1 MDIEF
6 APEDEA
12 FRAEVQQFI
21 ADAFTPD
28 LRQEMARSKNGY
40 MSKQAHITW
49 QKRLYERGWAAAN
62 WPQEYG
68 GAGFTPVQKFIFIQ
82 ELELAGAPHIVPFGI
97 TMVAPVIMKFGTEE
111 QKQRFLPDI
120 LASNVWWCQGY
131 SEPGSGS
138 DLASLQMKAEDKGDH
153 YLCNGSKI
161 WTSTAQHADW
171 IFCLVRT
178 EKSEK
183 PQQGISFLLIDMN
196 TPGVRV
202 APLYTL
208 DGPAEG
214 AQEINQVFFE
224 DVKVPKENLIGE
236 ENKGWSCAKYL
247 LEFERGNPY
256 SGGLL
261 RSLNKAKNLAR
272 EITCDGLSLYDE
284 PDMRRK
290 IADLERQILAME
302 FTELRIFSQISAGQN
317 IGPEASSMLKTRG
330 TELQQALSEVCA
342 EIIGYYGFPFKQD
355 TMAQG
360 NESDIGL
367 DGAAVI
373 VPRYFNYRKT
383 TIYAGSNE
391 IQRNIMT
398 KAVLGF

>member
-1 MDIEF
+1 MDIQFSAEDNAF
-6 APEDEA
+6 REEVRQFLDEA
-12 FRAEVQQFI
+12 Y
-21 ADAFTPD
+21 TPD

-40 MSKQAHITW
+40 MSKQSHVTW
-49 QKRLYERGWAAAN
+49 QKRLFERGWAAPN
-62 WPQEYG
+62 WPVEHG
-68 GAGFTPVQKFIFIQ
+68 GAGFTPVQKFLFTQ
-82 ELELAGAPHIVPFGI
+82 EMEMAGAPHSVPFGL
-97 TMVAPVIMKFGTEE
+97 TMVAPVIMAFGSDE
-111 QKQRFLPDI
+111 QKKRFLPDI

-131 SEPGSGS
+131 SEPGAGS

-161 WTSTAQHADW
+161 WTSMAQHADW

-178 EKSEK
+178 AKTEK

-214 AQEINQVFFE
+214 GQEINQVFFE

-236 ENKGWSCAKYL
+236 ENKGWTCAKYL

-256 SGGLL
+256 SGGLQ
-261 RSLNKAKNLAR
+261 RSLIKIRDMASKI
-272 EITCDGLSLYDE
+272 EIDGQPLTHDDDFS
-284 PDMRRK
+284 RK
-290 IADLERQILAME
+290 YSELERQIMVME
-302 FTELRIFSQISAGQN
+302 YTELRIFADVSAGQN
-317 IGPEASSMLKTRG
+317 IGPGSSSLLKTRG
-330 TELQQALSEVCA
+330 TELQQAVTELGAEV
-342 EIIGYYGFPFKQD
+342 IGQYGFPFVRD
-355 TMAQG
+355 TQSSA
-360 NESDIGL
+360 NEPDIGL
-367 DGAAVI
+367 DGAAI
-373 VPRYFNYRKT
+373 MVPKYFNTRKT

-398 KAVLGF
+398 KAVLGL

>member
-1 MDIEF
+1 MDMKF
-6 APEDEA
+6 NAEDEA
-12 FRAEVQQFI
+12 FRADVKQFL
-21 ADAFTPD
+21 AEALTPD
-28 LRQEMARSKNGY
+28 IQHEMARSKNGY
-40 MSKQAHITW
+40 MSKQAHVTW

-62 WPQEYG
+62 WPQEFG
-68 GAGFTPVQKFIFIQ
+68 GAGFTPVQKFIFIH

-97 TMVAPVIMKFGTEE
+97 TMVAPVIMKFGTDA
-111 QKQRFLPDI
+111 QKQKFLPDI

-178 EKSEK
+178 AKSDK
-183 PQQGISFLLIDMN
+183 PQQGISFLLIDMK

-214 AQEINQVFFE
+214 GQEINQVFFE
-224 DVKVPKENLIGE
+224 DVKVPKENLVGE
-236 ENKGWSCAKYL
+236 ENKGWTCAKYL

-261 RSLNKAKNLAR
+261 RSLSKLKSLAQTTSSDGVSLFEDADFKAKY
-272 EITCDGLSLYDE
+272 S
-284 PDMRRK
+284 
-290 IADLERQILAME
+290 DLERQIMAME
-302 FTELRIFSQISAGQN
+302 YTELRLFSQISAGQN
-317 IGPEASSMLKTRG
+317 VGPEVSSLLKTRG
-330 TELQQALSEVCA
+330 TELQQAVTELSA
-342 EIIGYYGFPFKQD
+342 EAIGYYGFPFKQD
-355 TMAQG
+355 TMAQD
-360 NESDIGL
+360 NESDIGG
-367 DGAAVI
+367 DGAAII
-373 VPRYFNYRKT
+373 VPRYFNTRKT